1 MYAGE
6 RFNSITHLVGTLMAI
21 VGTAVIVSV
30 AAGARAVIAFTI
42 YGTMMILAYLSS
54 TLYHSV
60 RGPAKELFHIFDHC
74 AIYLL
79 IAGTYTP
86 FTLLTLRGPVGWW
99 LFATIWTLAIAG
111 ILKDVFFHGR
121 FRIASVVFY
130 LLMGWLVVVAFGPLR
145 ESLPFAGIVWL
156 AAGGILYTVGTIF
169 FALSKHVV
177 HTHGVWHL
185 CVLGGSICHYVAV
198 LRYVA

>member
-6 RFNSITHLVGTLMAI
+6 RFNSITHLIGTVLAI
-21 VGTAVIVSV
+21 VGTAVVVSV

-42 YGTMMILAYLSS
+42 YGTMLILAYLSS

-86 FTLLTLRGPVGWW
+86 FTLLTLHGPVGWW

-111 ILKDVFFHGR
+111 IIKDVFFHGR
-121 FRIASVVFY
+121 FRIASAIFY
-130 LLMGWLVVVAFGPLR
+130 LLMGWLVVVAFEPLR
-145 ESLPFAGIVWL
+145 QSLPVAGIAWL

-169 FALSKHVV
+169 FGLSKHVA